1 MTLEHS
7 AMARKKGCL
16 KKKRKKKGCFKDVTG
31 RAKRTK
37 PRDVPTG
44 EVVII

>member
-7 AMARKKGCL
+7 AMARKKRCL
-16 KKKRKKKGCFKDVTG
+16 KKKKKGCFKDVTG

>member
-1 MTLEHS
+1 MTLKNILLYI
-7 AMARKKGCL
+7 AR
-16 KKKRKKKGCFKDVTG
+16 KKGCFKDVRD

>member
-1 MTLEHS
+1 MGQEKKISMTLAHS
-7 AMARKKGCL
+7 VMTRKKGC
-16 KKKRKKKGCFKDVTG
+16 FEDVRG